1 MFADYHSHSFFSFDG
16 EAHAHEMAAMA
27 VERGLDELCFTD
39 HLDFDLYPTA
49 HVPDFAAR
57 EKEIR
62 RIRELSPALTIRLG
76 TEVSLRDESCAQRAR
91 AAIQGHEM
99 DFILGSV
106 HTVDGVSAWADE
118 YYEGKTQAEA
128 YGLYL
133 ETIVKVLP
141 TFPELDVLGHYDFVA
156 KYAPYPDRS
165 MKLSYGPELFDT
177 IFRYLIENGKSL
189 EINTASWQQD
199 KPWGLDILKRFREL
213 GGEFITVGS
222 DTHGYERIG
231 ARVKEGL
238 ALAKEAGIPYVAAFQ
253 KGKPIFHRL

>member
-27 VERGLDELCFTD
+27 ARRGLDELCFTD

-57 EKEIR
+57 A
-62 RIRELSPALTIRLG
+62 RELERLRELYPGLVIRAG
-76 TEVSLRDESCAQRAR
+76 TEVSLRDESCADRAR
-91 AAIQGHEM
+91 AAMAGHAF

-106 HTVDGVSAWADE
+106 HTVDGVDAWADR

-128 YGLYL
+128 YRLYL
-133 ETIVKVLP
+133 EAIVRALP
-141 TFPELDVLGHYDFVA
+141 TLPEMNVLGHYDFVC
-156 KYAPYPDRS
+156 KYAPYPDRA
-165 MKLSYGPELFDT
+165 MRLSYGPEQFDF
-177 IFRYLIENGKSL
+177 IFRHLIARGKAL

-199 KPWGLDILKRFREL
+199 APWGLDILKRFREL
-213 GGEFITVGS
+213 GGEFVTVGS
-222 DTHGYERIG
+222 DTHGYERVG

-238 ALAKEAGIPYVAAFQ
+238 TLAKEAGIPYVAVFE
-253 KGKPIFHRL
+253 GGTPIFHKL